1 MLFIVKFNLDDN
13 LKLIYALKVDGD
25 YQNLVLCTYDELK
38 FTQSLEEKYLCYFSN
53 FLIDLSN
60 IH

>member
-25 YQNLVLCTYDELK
+25 YQNLVLYTYDELK
-38 FTQSLEEKYLCYFSN
+38 FT
-53 FLIDLSN
+53 
-60 IH
+60 

>member
-38 FTQSLEEKYLCYFSN
+38 FT
-53 FLIDLSN
+53 
-60 IH
+60 